1 MSDFMYISFQLEA
14 TSGSVNVVVSGTGTC
29 LIQFN
34 LDYNVKSEKTQN
46 NYKFGV
52 EVKDK
57 DRNNVDIK
65 LCGK

>member
-1 MSDFMYISFQLEA
+1 M
-14 TSGSVNVVVSGTGTC
+14 NVVVSGTGTC